1 MLGFRPVARRESV
14 VDGTNQEIFS
24 GRKST
29 MGVQKDTQDNQFK
42 QKNYIATG
50 KEQGIYYNLLRFGD
64 TRKAEL
70 SSLASKSAASME
82 RKMKYYYFEIDERFI
97 TRYIQK
103 GTLV

>member
-1 MLGFRPVARRESV
+1 MYRKTLKTTSLSRR
-14 VDGTNQEIFS
+14 II
-24 GRKST
+24 
-29 MGVQKDTQDNQFK
+29 
-42 QKNYIATG
+42 IATG

-64 TRKAEL
+64 ARKAEL

-82 RKMKYYYFEIDERFI
+82 RKKKYYYFEIDERFI